1 MSSAHEHHHHQSVP
15 AAHEHVDEWHDH
27 SHETAKPKSEPYA
40 EVANAGKIIMTG
52 IALWLVIVVAV
63 VVVYAYYTYDT
74 TIRLAQSER
83 ASAIGPAVDALTY
96 KRQALQNQIS
106 GGEVYSQVVRGET
119 VSFENVPQLPIFDP
133 AKPEVINEVKR
144 AYRVMN

>member
-1 MSSAHEHHHHQSVP
+1 MSSSHEHHHQSIP
-15 AAHEHVDEWHDH
+15 AAHEHADEWHDH
-27 SHETAKPKSEPYA
+27 SHETAKPKAEPYG
-40 EVANAGKIIMTG
+40 EVANAGKIILTG
-52 IALWLVIVVAV
+52 IALWLFIVVAV
-63 VVVYAYYTYDT
+63 VVVYGYYTYDT

-83 ASAIGPAVDALTY
+83 ASSIGPAVDALTY
-96 KRQALQNQIS
+96 KRQALQNQLS

-119 VSFENVPQLPIFDP
+119 VSYENVPQLPIFDP